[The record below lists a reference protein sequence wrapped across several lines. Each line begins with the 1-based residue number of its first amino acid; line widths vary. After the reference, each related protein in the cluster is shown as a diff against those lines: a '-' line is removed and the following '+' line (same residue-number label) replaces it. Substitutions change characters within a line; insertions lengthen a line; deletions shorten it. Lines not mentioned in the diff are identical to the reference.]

1 MTVAPASTSAVLYRR
16 PRQLLPTPSD
26 RAIATE
32 GVMVDPVHLVVL
44 TVGTGRRLTRL
55 PISTLRSQVRSGTVA
70 AHVHGFAAKPLAVAV
85 VQTPGALD
93 QRRLI

>member
-1 MTVAPASTSAVLYRR
+1 MILDRR
-16 PRQLLPTPSD
+16 PRQRLPPPSD

-32 GVMVDPVHLVVL
+32 SVVVGPVHLGALAVH
-44 TVGTGRRLTRL
+44 TGRRLTRL
-55 PISTLRSQVRSGTVA
+55 PISTLRPQVWARTVA

-93 QRRLI
+93 QGRLIEHADPL